1 MVVISRLMRDD
12 ERRERNA
19 MLDVLAFVAR
29 FSWPFLIGYMLGML
43 DPRW

>member
-1 MVVISRLMRDD
+1 MSRLVMRD
-12 ERRERNA
+12 ERRERRT
-19 MLDVLAFVAR
+19 MLNVLAFVAR